1 MGLRAVRAAYLAMVL
16 GAVMALLSRM
26 TWVHVTC
33 VDGFIPCGP
42 GTLSASSVH
51 GIINDSDGNSVLI
64 LAAVSIVASI
74 VSLSG
79 PPIRRLSGAAV
90 ALAGCFIALMAATD
104 AVHVWSGAINGYT
117 GDFQVAPALVL
128 TVVGGLATAGLGLKI
143 ALTPD
148 GTVSEVIAKDGVEG
162 WA

>member
-1 MGLRAVRAAYLAMVL
+1 VGVRGERAAYLAIAASLVL
-16 GAVMALLSRM
+16 VALSRM
-26 TWVHVTC
+26 TWVHLTC

-42 GTLSASSVH
+42 GTLSASRVH
-51 GIINDSDGNSVLI
+51 GIISDSDGNSVLI

-90 ALAGCFIALMAATD
+90 ALAGSLIALMAATD
-104 AVHVWSGAINGYT
+104 AVHVWSGAINDYT